1 MKKIKVTISTI
12 MLVLF
17 VLGLITLGAQIY
29 VVNKDNVYKQELT
42 KAYQDGGW
50 SE

>member
-1 MKKIKVTISTI
+1 

-17 VLGLITLGAQIY
+17 VLGLVTLGAQIY
-29 VVNKDNVYKQELT
+29 VVNKDNMYKQELT

-50 SE
+50 LE